1 MRICAPDKTRQRK
14 SKIYQ
19 LTLSDA
25 SPRTSQ
31 CDASCQPRGHD
42 GFGEAAVDGTKRL
55 DYLADVADVEDL
67 GESSKLIFP
76 GGEDF

>member
-1 MRICAPDKTRQRK
+1 MTDV
-14 SKIYQ
+14 
-19 LTLSDA
+19 
-25 SPRTSQ
+25 
-31 CDASCQPRGHD
+31 
-42 GFGEAAVDGTKRL
+42 GEAAGTDKTL